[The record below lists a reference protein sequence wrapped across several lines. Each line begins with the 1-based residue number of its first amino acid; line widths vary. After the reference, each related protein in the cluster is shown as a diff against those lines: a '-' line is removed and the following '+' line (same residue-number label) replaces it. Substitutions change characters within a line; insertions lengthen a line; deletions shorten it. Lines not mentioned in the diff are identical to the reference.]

1 MPTDPATPA
10 LKQDHAELVV
20 LSVLR
25 DEAQYGYAISRLVQA
40 RSGGAFRLT
49 PGVLYPLL
57 TRLEKQG
64 LVTTEWEE
72 VKADQS
78 EPDADGRR
86 RKWYRLSAK
95 GEKRL
100 AARIEA
106 HRRFTRLIDSFIVG
120 GAGGEGAEAEP
131 IA

>member
-1 MPTDPATPA
+1 MAKEPTTPA

-25 DEAQYGYAISRLVQA
+25 DEPQYGYAISRLVQG

-72 VKADQS
+72 VKADT
-78 EPDADGRR
+78 ADPEAGGRR

-95 GEKRL
+95 GERRL

-120 GAGGEGAEAEP
+120 GEQAGAGA
-131 IA
+131 